1 MNFIINRKVLI
12 SMLFFGLSM
21 MGYFSW
27 KNLSMELFPNAE
39 LPMLYV
45 QVASQQEVDPKYM
58 ESQAIVPL
66 EGAIGTLQGIE
77 NMESSA
83 ESRRGSIMV

>member
-45 QVASQQEVDPKYM
+45 QVVSQLEVDPKYM
-58 ESQAIVPL
+58 EKWL
-66 EGAIGTLQGIE
+66 
-77 NMESSA
+77 
-83 ESRRGSIMV
+83 RK